1 MRRTFSPA
9 PTARVASRPATTPMS
24 SCSMRPIGA
33 TSPTTWRGTWWAL
46 SSRVVSSSGRARL
59 APMATKKQ
67 RRRQKDRRHE
77 WEYVYVDD
85 EGEEVEVEEAE
96 SPTPRSAEART
107 KAGKKQSGR
116 AGRSVEPPSWRK
128 VGKRGLLFAPLM
140 LIVVYLLQGKNK
152 DPVAAVYQTIV
163 LLAFF
168 IPFSYLMDTMMYRA
182 FRKRLGGGNGANAK
196 HR

>member
-1 MRRTFSPA
+1 
-9 PTARVASRPATTPMS
+9 
-24 SCSMRPIGA
+24 
-33 TSPTTWRGTWWAL
+33 
-46 SSRVVSSSGRARL
+46 
-59 APMATKKQ
+59 MATKKQ
-67 RRRQKDRRHE
+67 RRRRQKDRRHE

-96 SPTPRSAEART
+96 SPTPRKAEART
-107 KAGKKQSGR
+107 KAGKKQPGR

-140 LIVVYLLQGKNK
+140 LIVVYLLQGNNI
-152 DPVAAVYQTIV
+152 PAALVQTIV

-182 FRKRLGGGNGANAK
+182 FRKRLGGGDGARAK
-196 HR
+196 R

>member
-1 MRRTFSPA
+1 
-9 PTARVASRPATTPMS
+9 
-24 SCSMRPIGA
+24 
-33 TSPTTWRGTWWAL
+33 
-46 SSRVVSSSGRARL
+46 
-59 APMATKKQ
+59 MATKKQ
-67 RRRQKDRRHE
+67 RRRRQKDRRHE

-96 SPTPRSAEART
+96 SATPRKAEARA
-107 KAGKKQSGR
+107 KAGKKPSGR
-116 AGRSVEPPSWRK
+116 AGRSVDPPSWRK

-182 FRKRLGGGNGANAK
+182 FRKRLGGGNGARAK
-196 HR
+196 R